1 MTTPKLGVLQLQTTF
16 PRPPGDVSNPASWP
30 FPITVGVVKE
40 ATATNVVGGTWGP
53 ELIDAFVREAERL
66 QGEGCVALVTS
77 CGFLATMHPQL
88 SARVPF
94 IGTSALLQVAWLQNT
109 FYPGQ
114 QHAVGVM
121 TFKRSALHLVSVGAG
136 PDTPVVG
143 MPEDDDPAAAV
154 FRAVLDERVPSAK
167 ALVAANPGLKAI
179 VLECTNMPPFAHA
192 VAKATG
198 LRVWDIITLGKWL
211 YNAAVKEDYRS

>member
-1 MTTPKLGVLQLQTTF
+1 MEDSKAGHKAKSDPEALSTHQTMSTPKLGVLQLQTTF

-121 TFKRSALHLVSVGAG
+121 TFKRSALVS
-136 PDTPVVG
+136 
-143 MPEDDDPAAAV
+143 
-154 FRAVLDERVPSAK
+154 R
-167 ALVAANPGLKAI
+167 
-179 VLECTNMPPFAHA
+179 
-192 VAKATG
+192 
-198 LRVWDIITLGKWL
+198 
-211 YNAAVKEDYRS
+211 YRYSGRLLTSDGEAPRQRRCRS